1 MSLDASVT
9 HYIGDSIPISLKR
22 QLHESSRTVVRVQL
36 LSAEWVFASIQRA
49 ARAPVLAYSLTRPKG
64 MATSAENPN
73 FVAGQS
79 VALECYI

>member
-22 QLHESSRTVVRVQL
+22 QLSESTRPLKVQL
-36 LSAEWVFASIQRA
+36 VSVEWLFASIQRQI
-49 ARAPVLAYSLTRPKG
+49 RAPSLAYSLTRPPKG

-73 FVAGQS
+73 FVAGKHFQ
-79 VALECYI
+79 I

>member
-22 QLHESSRTVVRVQL
+22 QLNDSTRPLRVQL
-36 LSAEWVFASIQRA
+36 LSAEWLFDSIQRQ
-49 ARAPVLAYSLTRPKG
+49 ARAPVLVHSLTRPKG

-73 FVAGQS
+73 FVAG
-79 VALECYI
+79 A